1 MKCEINKRQAEPDK
15 QGKSRK
21 QNKNKKITKKKY
33 ENRIQTGQAASVRGS
48 EGEREGG
55 DTDKARVHVVSK
67 LPSSLSRPPHYLL
80 STNCPHGLLLL
91 SVNVEATRTLQ
102 LAYMGHCDSVA

>member
-1 MKCEINKRQAEPDK
+1 MKCEINKRQARPDK

-21 QNKNKKITKKKY
+21 QNKNKKNHKKKY
-33 ENRIQTGQAASVRGS
+33 ESRIQTGQAASVRGS

-67 LPSSLSRPPHYLL
+67 LPLCVAPHFYLP
-80 STNCPHGLLLL
+80 TNCPPRFTSLISQRRGY
-91 SVNVEATRTLQ
+91 SNPTTRIYGTLR
-102 LAYMGHCDSVA
+102 